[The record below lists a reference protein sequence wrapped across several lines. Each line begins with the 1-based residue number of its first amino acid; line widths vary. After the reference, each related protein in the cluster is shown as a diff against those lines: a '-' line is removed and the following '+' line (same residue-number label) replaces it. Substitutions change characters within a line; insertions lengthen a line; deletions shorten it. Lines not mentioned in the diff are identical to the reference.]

1 MLNQPQSHLVSSNG
15 TGGARIVV
23 VDDSRASTEALVNHM
38 RLEGFQASAYNDP
51 VQGLQAIR
59 ADPPDLVLLDVMM
72 PGMDGISV
80 LKALRAQPS
89 TAELPVILLT
99 ALDETDDIVRGLDL
113 GASDYLTKPPQLD
126 VLAAR
131 IRTQLKIKHLQD
143 QREKDIVQL
152 RELSAL
158 KDKFLQIAAHDLR
171 NPLNN
176 ISIGISVL
184 DNMHQH
190 GDLSNGKIAEDVGAI
205 LGTLRDAVNIMRSIV
220 NDFLDLQAIR
230 SGKLELNLSPTR
242 INDTIR
248 SVISQYAAYAEEKDI
263 SVRTSLDDALTPT
276 LADPD
281 RLTQVI
287 ANLISNAIKFS
298 PPGGVIGVRTRNVN
312 RRQLIEVADNGP
324 GIAEEDIPLLFE
336 EFSRV
341 ATRPTAGEESSG
353 LGLSIA
359 RHLVELHGGRIGVKS
374 RVGHGS
380 LFWVELPVRSP

>member
-1 MLNQPQSHLVSSNG
+1 MLSQVQSQLASTNSYSGVHV
-15 TGGARIVV
+15 VV
-23 VDDSRASTEALVNHM
+23 VDDSRASTDALVSHM
-38 RLEGFQASAYNDP
+38 ALEGFEASAYNDP
-51 VQGLQAIR
+51 IQGLQAIR

-72 PGMDGISV
+72 PGMDGISL
-80 LKALRAQPS
+80 LKALRSQPA

-126 VLAAR
+126 VLSAR
-131 IRTQLKIKHLQD
+131 VRTQLKIKHLQD

-152 RELSAL
+152 RELSTL

-184 DNMHQH
+184 DNMHEH
-190 GDLSNGKIAEDVGAI
+190 GDLASGKEAEDITAI
-205 LGTLRDAVNIMRSIV
+205 IETLRDAVNIMRSIV

-230 SGKLELNLSPTR
+230 SGKLELTLMPTE
-242 INDTIR
+242 INDVIH
-248 SVISQYAAYAEEKDI
+248 SVVSQYAAYAEEKDI
-263 SVRTSLDDALTPT
+263 AIRTNLDDELAIT

-287 ANLISNAIKFS
+287 ANLVSNAIKFS

-324 GIAEEDIPLLFE
+324 GIAEEDIPRLFE

-341 ATRPTAGEESSG
+341 ASRPTAGEESSG

-374 RVGHGS
+374 RLDHGS
-380 LFWVELPVRSP
+380 LFWVELPIRST